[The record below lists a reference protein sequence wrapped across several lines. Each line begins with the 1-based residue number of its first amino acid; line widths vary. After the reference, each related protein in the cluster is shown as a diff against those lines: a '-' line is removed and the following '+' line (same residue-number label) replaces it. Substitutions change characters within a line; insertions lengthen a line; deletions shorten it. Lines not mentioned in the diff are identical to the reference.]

1 MDVDNEAKAY
11 GLGIVLAELGRS
23 NVLVQE
29 ATAAVDP
36 ETMARVQERV
46 AAALREATR

>member
-11 GLGIVLAELGRS
+11 GMGIVLAEMGRG

-29 ATAAVDP
+29 STAEVDP
-36 ETMARVQERV
+36 ETMARVKERV